1 MFVYLLTK
9 WLNLMVK
16 KKLELS
22 TEDKIIAAA
31 RKVFLKKGIDGARM
45 QEIADEAGI
54 NKAMLHY
61 YFRSKDKLFEF
72 IFQETASKLFPHFEA
87 VLDSNLDIFEKI
99 RQVVKGYIDIIAE
112 NPFLI
117 LFVMNAINSD
127 AGVSINESLVK
138 QKPKFFS
145 RFVEEMEK
153 SAKKGLIKKVDAQN
167 VLINLLAMCAF
178 PFIAKPMIAG
188 MLSIN
193 EKKYAQL
200 IEKRKTEVAD
210 FIIAAIKK

>member
-1 MFVYLLTK
+1 
-9 WLNLMVK
+9 MVK

>member
-1 MFVYLLTK
+1 
-9 WLNLMVK
+9 MVK
-16 KKLELS
+16 KKPSLS
-22 TEDKIIAAA
+22 TEEKIISAA
-31 RKVFLKKGIDGARM
+31 RKVFLKKGMEGARM

-72 IFQETASKLFPHFEA
+72 IFQETISKLFPHFETI
-87 VLDSNLDIFEKI
+87 LDSNKDLFEKI
-99 RQVVKGYIDIIAE
+99 RLVVKGYIDIIAE
-112 NPFLI
+112 NPFLP
-117 LFVMNAINSD
+117 LFVMNAINKDTGLS
-127 AGVSINESLVK
+127 VKEMLVQ

-145 RFVEEMEK
+145 RFVEEIEK
-153 SAKKGLIKKVDAQN
+153 AVRKGQIKKVNAPSI
-167 VLINLLAMCAF
+167 LINLISMCAF

-188 MLSIN
+188 VLDIN
-193 EKKYAQL
+193 EKNYAAL

>member
-1 MFVYLLTK
+1 
-9 WLNLMVK
+9 MVK

-112 NPFLI
+112 NPFLP

-127 AGVSINESLVK
+127 AGISIKDSLIK

-145 RFVEEMEK
+145 RFVEEIEK
-153 SAKKGLIKKVDAQN
+153 STKKGLIKKVDAPN
-167 VLINLLAMCAF
+167 VLINLLSMCAF

-193 EKKYAQL
+193 DKSYAQL